1 MRPSVESPSDI
12 LIGRVAPELVW
23 QIPKSYTLDRT
34 FTPYTFEVQ
43 IKAVEKSINRE
54 TNDVGKNSEKSKSTN
69 NENIWRVLAS
79 GLKRNRLSL
88 EHLNPEQEYW
98 LRIVAVTEYG
108 RGTPSQPVRKMAD
121 LTASKLRL
129 NNLTKCKG

>member
-1 MRPSVESPSDI
+1 MRPSIELPSDI
-12 LIGRVAPELVW
+12 LICRVAPELVW

-54 TNDVGKNSEKSKSTN
+54 TSDEGMSSETTTNTNS
-69 NENIWRVLAS
+69 ENIWRVLAS

-108 RGTPSQPVRKMAD
+108 RGTPSQPV
-121 LTASKLRL
+121 
-129 NNLTKCKG
+129 